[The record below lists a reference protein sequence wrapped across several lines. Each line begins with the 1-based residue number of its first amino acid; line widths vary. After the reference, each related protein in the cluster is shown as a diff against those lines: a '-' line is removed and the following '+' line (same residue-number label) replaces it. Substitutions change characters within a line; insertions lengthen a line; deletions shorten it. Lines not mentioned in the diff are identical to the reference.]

1 MGEAE
6 PMARYTGSWTNIR
19 FITERLSRFIK
30 QPDRWSAKKTHGEPM
45 IDVRMWG
52 RALDQMPKLSASEWQ
67 ALDPVAKWLIACRA
81 SVLFMT
87 FTAAALGGLM
97 AWRHGAFN
105 WGLWLATVLGLMFA
119 HATNNLL
126 NDYTDS
132 RRGIDKDNYYRNQYG
147 VHVLEDGLMT
157 TQQFWRY
164 VAVTAGVALTLGGW
178 LVWQRSGVTLDLML
192 AGAFFV
198 LFYTWPLKYY
208 GLGEPAVLLVWGPLM
223 VGGTFYVLTG
233 YWSWDVASLSL
244 VFALGPTTVLFGK
257 HTDKL
262 EADKSKG
269 VSTLPVILGERN
281 SRYGVMAMIVAQY
294 LLSIVLVVK
303 GSFGWPLLLV
313 LAGLPLLPTLLQVFS
328 EAKPQAMPQGY
339 RQEIWPLW
347 FSAHAFRHTRRFTS
361 LFLLAVVLDTLLK

>member
-1 MGEAE
+1 
-6 PMARYTGSWTNIR
+6 
-19 FITERLSRFIK
+19 
-30 QPDRWSAKKTHGEPM
+30 M
-45 IDVRMWG
+45 IDVKMWG
-52 RALDQMPKLSASEWQ
+52 RALEQMPKLSQSEWH

-97 AWRHGAFN
+97 AWRAGAFQ
-105 WGLWLATVLGLMFA
+105 WDLWLATVLGLMFA

-132 RRGIDKDNYYRNQYG
+132 KRGIDKDNYYRNQYG
-147 VHVLEDGLMT
+147 VHVLEDGLMNER
-157 TQQFWRY
+157 QFWRY
-164 VAVTAGVALTLGGW
+164 LGVTAGIALLLGGW
-178 LVWQRSGVTLDLML
+178 LIMQRSGLTMDLML

-223 VGGTFYVLTG
+223 VGGSYYVLAG
-233 YWSWDVASLSL
+233 QWSWDVTWLSL

-262 EADKSKG
+262 EADRGKG
-269 VSTLPVILGERN
+269 VNTLPVILGERR
-281 SRYGVMAMIVAQY
+281 SRYCVLAMIAAQY
-294 LLSIVLVVK
+294 LLSIGLVLS
-303 GSFGWPLLLV
+303 GSFGWALLLV
-313 LAGLPLLPTLLQVFS
+313 LISLPVLPGLFRIYQH
-328 EAKPQAMPQGY
+328 AKPDARPQGY
-339 RQEIWPLW
+339 PEEVWPLW

-361 LFLLAVVLDTLLK
+361 LFLVGVIIDTLLS

>member
-1 MGEAE
+1 
-6 PMARYTGSWTNIR
+6 
-19 FITERLSRFIK
+19 
-30 QPDRWSAKKTHGEPM
+30 M

-52 RALDQMPKLSASEWQ
+52 RALDQMPKLSQSEWQ
-67 ALDPVAKWLIACRA
+67 TLDPVAKWLIACRA

-97 AWRHGAFN
+97 AWRDGTFQ
-105 WGLWLATVLGLMFA
+105 WDLWLATVLGLMFA

-147 VHVLEDGLMT
+147 VHVLEDGLMS
-157 TQQFWRY
+157 QAQFWRY
-164 VAVTAGVALTLGGW
+164 LGVTAGVALLLGGW
-178 LVWQRSGVTLDLML
+178 LISQRSGLTLNLMA

-223 VGGTFYVLTG
+223 VGGSHYVLSG
-233 YWSWDVASLSL
+233 YWSWEVTWLSL
-244 VFALGPTTVLFGK
+244 LFALGPTTVLFGK

-262 EADKSKG
+262 EADQAKG
-269 VSTLPVILGERN
+269 VNTLPVILGEKH
-281 SRYGVMAMIVAQY
+281 SRYCVMGMIAAQY
-294 LLSIVLVVK
+294 VLSLALVLA

-313 LAGLPLLPTLLQVFS
+313 LASLPDLPRLFRVFRQP
-328 EAKPQAMPQGY
+328 KPQLPPGDY
-339 RQEIWPLW
+339 PENVWPLW

-361 LFLLAVVLDTLLK
+361 LFLLGVVLDTALR

>member
-1 MGEAE
+1 
-6 PMARYTGSWTNIR
+6 
-19 FITERLSRFIK
+19 
-30 QPDRWSAKKTHGEPM
+30 M
-45 IDVRMWG
+45 IDVKMWG
-52 RALDQMPKLSASEWQ
+52 RALEQMPKLSQSEWH

-97 AWRHGAFN
+97 AWRAGAFQ
-105 WGLWLATVLGLMFA
+105 WDLWLATVLGLMFA

-132 RRGIDKDNYYRNQYG
+132 KRGIDKDNYYRNQYG
-147 VHVLEDGLMT
+147 VHVLEDGLMNER
-157 TQQFWRY
+157 QFWRY
-164 VAVTAGVALTLGGW
+164 LGVTAGIALLLGGW
-178 LVWQRSGVTLDLML
+178 LIMQRSGLTMDLML

-223 VGGTFYVLTG
+223 VGGSYYVLAG
-233 YWSWDVASLSL
+233 QWSWDVTWLSL

-262 EADKSKG
+262 EADRGKG
-269 VSTLPVILGERN
+269 VNTLPVILGERR
-281 SRYGVMAMIVAQY
+281 SRYCVLAMIAAQY
-294 LLSIVLVVK
+294 LLSIFLVLS
-303 GSFGWPLLLV
+303 GSFGWALLLV
-313 LAGLPLLPTLLQVFS
+313 LISLPVLPGLFRIYQH
-328 EAKPQAMPQGY
+328 AKPDARPQGY
-339 RQEIWPLW
+339 PEEVWPLW

-361 LFLLAVVLDTLLK
+361 LFLVGVIIDTLLS

>member
-1 MGEAE
+1 
-6 PMARYTGSWTNIR
+6 
-19 FITERLSRFIK
+19 
-30 QPDRWSAKKTHGEPM
+30 M

-52 RALDQMPKLSASEWQ
+52 RALDRMPKLNQSEWQ

-87 FTAAALGGLM
+87 FTAAALGGLL
-97 AWRHGAFN
+97 AWRGGHFQAD
-105 WGLWLATVLGLMFA
+105 LWMATVLGLMFA

-132 RRGIDKDNYYRNQYG
+132 RRGIDKNNYYRNQYG
-147 VHVLEDGLMT
+147 VHVLEDGLMSEN
-157 TQQFWRY
+157 QFWRY
-164 VAVTAGVALTLGGW
+164 LGFTAGIALLLGGW
-178 LVWQRSGVTLDLML
+178 LVYQRSGLTLDLML
-192 AGAFFV
+192 AGSFFV

-223 VGGTFYVLTG
+223 VGGTYYIQAG
-233 YWSWDVASLSL
+233 SWSGDVAWLSL

-262 EADKSKG
+262 EADRSKG
-269 VSTLPVILGERN
+269 VNTLPVILGEKL
-281 SRYGVMAMIVAQY
+281 SRYSVLAMILAQY
-294 LLSIVLVVK
+294 LLCIALVLK

-313 LAGLPLLPTLLQVFS
+313 MASLTR
-328 EAKPQAMPQGY
+328 MPQLFSVY
-339 RQEIWPLW
+339 RLTKPDSRPDVYPGDIWPLW

-361 LFLLAVVLDTLLK
+361 LFLLGIIIDSFVI

>member
-1 MGEAE
+1 
-6 PMARYTGSWTNIR
+6 
-19 FITERLSRFIK
+19 
-30 QPDRWSAKKTHGEPM
+30 M

-52 RALDQMPKLSASEWQ
+52 RALEQMPKLSHSEWQ
-67 ALDPVAKWLIACRA
+67 TLDPVAKWLIACRA

-97 AWRHGAFN
+97 AWRAGVFE
-105 WGLWLATVLGLMFA
+105 WPLWVATVMGLMFA

-147 VHVLEDGLMT
+147 VHVLEDGLMSEP
-157 TQQFWRY
+157 QFWRY
-164 VAVTAGVALTLGGW
+164 VGVTAGAALLLGCW
-178 LVWQRSGVTLDLML
+178 LIFRTGGLTLDLML

-223 VGGTFYVLTG
+223 VGGTYYVLAG
-233 YWSWDVASLSL
+233 AWSWDVAWLSL

-262 EADKSKG
+262 EADRSKG
-269 VSTLPVILGERN
+269 VKTLPVLLGERF
-281 SRYGVMAMIVAQY
+281 SRYSVIGMLCAQY
-294 LLSIVLVVK
+294 VLSVVLVAT
-303 GSFGWPLLLV
+303 GSFSFALLLV
-313 LAGLPLLPTLLQVFS
+313 LLNLPSLPRLFRTFGQ
-328 EAKPQAMPQGY
+328 AKPDSPPADYPAD
-339 RQEIWPLW
+339 IWPLW
-347 FSAHAFRHTRRFTS
+347 FSAHAFSHTRRFTS
-361 LFLLAVVLDTLLK
+361 LFLAGVLLDTLFH

>member
-1 MGEAE
+1 
-6 PMARYTGSWTNIR
+6 
-19 FITERLSRFIK
+19 
-30 QPDRWSAKKTHGEPM
+30 M
-45 IDVRMWG
+45 IDVKMWG
-52 RALDQMPKLSASEWQ
+52 RALDQMPKLSQSEWQ
-67 ALDPVAKWLIACRA
+67 TLDPVAKWLIACRA

-97 AWRHGAFN
+97 AWRAGVFQ
-105 WGLWLATVLGLMFA
+105 WDLWLATVLGLMFA

-147 VHVLEDGLMT
+147 VHVLEDGLMN
-157 TQQFWRY
+157 QRQFWRY
-164 VAVTAGVALTLGGW
+164 LGVTAGIALLLGGW
-178 LVWQRSGVTLDLML
+178 LISQRSGLTLDLML

-223 VGGTFYVLTG
+223 VGGSYYVLAG
-233 YWSWDVASLSL
+233 QWSSDVAWLSL

-262 EADKSKG
+262 EADKGKG
-269 VSTLPVILGERN
+269 VNTLPVILGER
-281 SRYGVMAMIVAQY
+281 RARHFVLGMIAAQY
-294 LLSIVLVVK
+294 ALSIALVAA
-303 GSFGWPLLLV
+303 GSFSWALLLV
-313 LAGLPLLPTLLQVFS
+313 LLNLPALPALFKVYQHP
-328 EAKPQAMPQGY
+328 KPEQPPQSY
-339 RQEIWPLW
+339 PEEVWPLW

-361 LFLLAVVLDTLLK
+361 LFLVGVVLDTLIY

>member
-1 MGEAE
+1 
-6 PMARYTGSWTNIR
+6 
-19 FITERLSRFIK
+19 
-30 QPDRWSAKKTHGEPM
+30 M

-52 RALDQMPKLSASEWQ
+52 RALDRMPRLSQSEWR

-97 AWRHGAFN
+97 AWRAGAFQ
-105 WGLWLATVLGLMFA
+105 WDLWLATMLGLLFA

-132 RRGIDKDNYYRNQYG
+132 RRGIDHDNYYRNQYG
-147 VHVLEDGLMT
+147 VHVLEDGLMSEA
-157 TQQFWRY
+157 QFWRY
-164 VAVTAGVALTLGGW
+164 LGVTAAIALALGGW
-178 LVWQRSGVTLDLML
+178 LILERSGLTLDLML

-223 VGGTFYVLTG
+223 VGGSFYVLTG
-233 YWSWDVASLSL
+233 YWDWHVAWLSL

-262 EADKSKG
+262 EADRAKG
-269 VSTLPVILGERN
+269 VNTLPVIIGEAA
-281 SRYGVMAMIVAQY
+281 SRRAVLALIACQYALCVA
-294 LLSIVLVVK
+294 LVLA
-303 GSFGWPLLLV
+303 GGFGWPLLLV
-313 LAGLPLLPTLLQVFS
+313 LACLPTLPPLWQAFGT
-328 EAKPQAMPQGY
+328 AKPAEPPPDY
-339 RQEIWPLW
+339 PADIWPLW
-347 FSAHAFRHTRRFTS
+347 FSALAFRHTRHFTS
-361 LFLLAVVLDTLLK
+361 LFLLAVIVDTLLR

>member
-1 MGEAE
+1 
-6 PMARYTGSWTNIR
+6 
-19 FITERLSRFIK
+19 
-30 QPDRWSAKKTHGEPM
+30 M
-45 IDVRMWG
+45 IDVKMWG
-52 RALDQMPKLSASEWQ
+52 RALEQMPKLSQSEWH

-97 AWRHGAFN
+97 AWRAGAFQ
-105 WGLWLATVLGLMFA
+105 WDLWLATVLGLMFA

-132 RRGIDKDNYYRNQYG
+132 KRGIDKDNYYRNQYG
-147 VHVLEDGLMT
+147 VHVLEDGLMNER
-157 TQQFWRY
+157 QFWRY
-164 VAVTAGVALTLGGW
+164 LGVTAGIALLLGGW
-178 LVWQRSGVTLDLML
+178 LIMQRSGLTINLML

-223 VGGTFYVLTG
+223 VGGSYYVLAG
-233 YWSWDVASLSL
+233 QWSWDVTWLSL

-262 EADKSKG
+262 EADRGKG
-269 VSTLPVILGERN
+269 VNTLPVILGERR
-281 SRYGVMAMIVAQY
+281 SRYCVLGMIAAQY
-294 LLSIVLVVK
+294 LLSIGLVLS
-303 GSFGWPLLLV
+303 GSFGWALLLV
-313 LAGLPLLPTLLQVFS
+313 LISLPVLPGLFRIYQHP
-328 EAKPQAMPQGY
+328 KPDARPQGY
-339 RQEIWPLW
+339 PEEVWPLW

-361 LFLLAVVLDTLLK
+361 LFLVGVIIDTLLS